1 MKKYMQTSMERYKKQ
16 KGLYRKTGTA
26 PSEILQKSNYSL
38 SDVRKA
44 LHS

>member
-1 MKKYMQTSMERYKKQ
+1 MERYKKE
-16 KGLYRKTGTA
+16 KGLHRKTGTA
-26 PSEILQKSNYSL
+26 LSEILQKSNYSL

>member
-1 MKKYMQTSMERYKKQ
+1 MQTSMDWHIKE

-26 PSEILQKSNYSL
+26 LSLLYPESNQSL

-44 LHS
+44 LHN

>member
-1 MKKYMQTSMERYKKQ
+1 MKKYVQTSTDWHIKE
-16 KGLYRKTGTA
+16 KGLHRKTGTA
-26 PSEILQKSNYSL
+26 LSLLYPESNQSL

>member
-1 MKKYMQTSMERYKKQ
+1 MKKYMQTSMERYKKE
-16 KGLYRKTGTA
+16 KGLHRKTGTA
-26 PSEILQKSNYSL
+26 LSLLYPKSNQSL

>member
-26 PSEILQKSNYSL
+26 TSGILKKSNQSL